1 MSYILGA
8 LKKADR
14 ERRRETEVK
23 VADWDQDAW
32 SDPTPADNTSR
43 WLIGLATTGLILV
56 LAVFG
61 FVAFRV
67 LESVPQSQPHT
78 AAEDA
83 SPNISPD
90 FPAADVATNEE
101 QQLPVSAVDQ
111 RVEEGSFEGAA
122 DEASESVSEALPE
135 FSGHLYFPGNPAMS
149 RIFAGSSS
157 YREGELINGYRVEQI
172 LEEQLVLSKDGEEI
186 RIGL

>member
-14 ERRRETEVK
+14 ERRRESEVRI
-23 VADWDQDAW
+23 ADWDQDAW
-32 SDPTPADNTSR
+32 NDPTPADNTSR
-43 WLIGLATTGLILV
+43 WLIGLAAAGLILV
-56 LAVFG
+56 LAISG

-67 LESVPQSQPHT
+67 LETVPQSQPL
-78 AAEDA
+78 AAVEDA
-83 SPNISPD
+83 SPDTSPD
-90 FPAADVATNEE
+90 FSAADIAANEE

-111 RVEEGSFEGAA
+111 RVEEGSFERAA
-122 DEASESVSEALPE
+122 DVPKPESEGLPE

-149 RIFAGSSS
+149 RVFANSSS
-157 YREGELINGYRVEQI
+157 YREGELIDGYRVEQI
-172 LEEQLVLSKDGEEI
+172 LEEELVVSKDGEEI